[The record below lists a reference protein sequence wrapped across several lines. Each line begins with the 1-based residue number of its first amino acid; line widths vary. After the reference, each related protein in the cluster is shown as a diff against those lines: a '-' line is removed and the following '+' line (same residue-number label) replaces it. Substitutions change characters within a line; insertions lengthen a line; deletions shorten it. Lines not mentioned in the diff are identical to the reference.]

1 MILINIIQ
9 NTNSILGFEVF
20 LSLIFLMIVIRQIF
34 DIDFTQKTIVLTV
47 IGSLL
52 ICSIALSFLCQKID
66 IMKYKKYNEIAQMTI
81 KSGETNSTNKDIRE
95 IINLYI
101 ECGMLYNNL
110 TNNYGKSRN

>member
-1 MILINIIQ
+1 MIPINIIQ

-20 LSLIFLMIVIRQIF
+20 LSLIFLMIVIPQIF
-34 DIDFTQKTIVLTV
+34 NAYFTSKAVILTV

-52 ICSIALSFLCQKID
+52 ICSIALSSLCQKID
-66 IMKYKKYNEIAQMTI
+66 IIKCKKYNEIAQLTI
-81 KSGETNSTNKDIRE
+81 KSGETNSTNKDIQE